1 VEQAERVV
9 MVSHGVI
16 VPLHPTVG
24 LPAHEQPSPYLA
36 WQAVCVPCAAHGGGV
51 PLQVDEVLQLQPYSL
66 LQAVDVAF
74 APHGVMA
81 PTHTPPTSEQP
92 WQ

>member
-1 VEQAERVV
+1 
-9 MVSHGVI
+9 
-16 VPLHPTVG
+16 
-24 LPAHEQPSPYLA
+24 
-36 WQAVCVPCAAHGGGV
+36 V

-66 LQAVDVAF
+66 LQADDVVF